1 MIARA
6 SIRQRKRSVPRA
18 ATTAQWRREQG
29 LALIVAMLVAAL
41 AAAVAVSVATAQSQW
56 SAQVAHRR
64 DQVEAQSIAL
74 AGLQWARAILDAD
87 AANIDYPG
95 EPWALPLPA
104 TPVEN
109 GEVEGRI
116 VDAQSMLNVNNLASS
131 QNAPAERQRFARLF
145 ATLGIAPAT
154 LAAISDWVDADDV
167 TADGGAE
174 DAWYRAEADGSLA
187 ANAPATRIE
196 ELAFVRGMTLPAMT
210 RILPFVTSLPLDDHG
225 GGTPVN
231 VNTAPPE
238 VLAALLDGID
248 PGALATLVAYRRTH
262 PFATPDDFRNRV
274 PPGVS
279 VIDPALVSVNTGY
292 FLVFVRA
299 RQGDTIAQA
308 HALIRRQN
316 NVPSS
321 IVWQTIE

>member
-1 MIARA
+1 MIPPSSPARPSTPVIA
-6 SIRQRKRSVPRA
+6 WA
-18 ATTAQWRREQG
+18 ATQRG

-74 AGLQWARAILDAD
+74 AGIQWARAILDAD
-87 AANIDYPG
+87 AGNIDDLR

-116 VDAQSMLNVNNLASS
+116 VDAQSMLNVNNLASR
-131 QNAPAERQRFARLF
+131 QNGSSERPRFARLF
-145 ATLGIAPAT
+145 AAIGVAPAI
-154 LAAISDWVDADDV
+154 LASIIDWVDADDV
-167 TADGGAE
+167 VQDGGAE
-174 DAWYRAEADGSLA
+174 DAWYRSQADASLA
-187 ANAPATRIE
+187 ANAAAIRIE
-196 ELAFVRGMTLPAMT
+196 ELTFVRGMNPSAMT
-210 RILPFVTSLPLDDHG
+210 RILPFVTCLPLDG
-225 GGTPVN
+225 SGNGTPVN
-231 VNTAPPE
+231 VNTASPE

-248 PGALATLVAYRRTH
+248 PGALAKLVADRSTH
-262 PFATPDDFRNRV
+262 PFTTTDDFRNRL
-274 PPGVS
+274 PSGVS
-279 VIDPALVSVNTGY
+279 VIDPALISVNTGF

-299 RQGDTIAQA
+299 RQADTVAQA
-308 HALIRRQN
+308 RALIRRQN
-316 NVPSS
+316 NLPSS

>member
-1 MIARA
+1 MIPLASEARPSAPVIA
-6 SIRQRKRSVPRA
+6 SA
-18 ATTAQWRREQG
+18 ATQRRERG

-41 AAAVAVSVATAQSQW
+41 AAAVAVSVETAQWQW

-74 AGLQWARAILDAD
+74 AGIQWARAILDAD
-87 AANIDYPG
+87 AGNIDDLR

-116 VDAQSMLNVNNLASS
+116 VDAQSMLNVNNLASQ
-131 QNAPAERQRFARLF
+131 QNGASERQRFARLF
-145 ATLGIAPAT
+145 AAIGVAPT
-154 LAAISDWVDADDV
+154 ILASIIDWVDADDV
-167 TADGGAE
+167 VQDGGAE
-174 DAWYRAEADGSLA
+174 DAWYRSQADASLA

-196 ELAFVRGMTLPAMT
+196 ELAFVRGMTPPAMT
-210 RILPFVTSLPLDDHG
+210 RILPFVTSLPLDG
-225 GGTPVN
+225 NGNGTPVN
-231 VNTAPPE
+231 VNTAPPQ

-248 PGALATLVAYRRTH
+248 PGALATLVGYRSTH
-262 PFATPDDFRNRV
+262 PFTTTDDFRNHLPPNV
-274 PPGVS
+274 PI
-279 VIDPALVSVNTGY
+279 IDPALISVNTGY

-299 RQGDTIAQA
+299 RQADTVAQA
-308 HALIRRQN
+308 RALIRRQSSL
-316 NVPSS
+316 PSS

>member
-1 MIARA
+1 MHR
-6 SIRQRKRSVPRA
+6 RQR
-18 ATTAQWRREQG
+18 G

-74 AGLQWARAILDAD
+74 AGVAWARAILDAD
-87 AANIDYPG
+87 ATGIDHLR

-109 GEVEGRI
+109 GEVQGRI
-116 VDAQSMLNVNNLASS
+116 VDAQSMLNANNLASR
-131 QNAPAERQRFARLF
+131 QHATAERQRFARLF
-145 ATLGIAPAT
+145 AALGIAPAM
-154 LAAISDWVDADDV
+154 LGSISDWVDADDTV
-167 TADGGAE
+167 SEGGGAE
-174 DAWYRAEADGSLA
+174 DAWYRGEADASLA

-196 ELAFVRGMTLPAMT
+196 ELLLVRGMTPAAMT
-210 RILPFVTSLPLDDHG
+210 RIMPFVTSLPLDASG
-225 GGTPVN
+225 NGTSVN

-248 PGALATLVAYRRTH
+248 PAALATLVAYRKTH
-262 PFATPDDFRNRV
+262 PFASADDFRNHLPPNV
-274 PPGVS
+274 PI
-279 VIDPALVSVNTGY
+279 IDPSLISVNTGY

-299 RQGDTIAQA
+299 RQGETVAQGR
-308 HALIRRQN
+308 ALIQRQN
-316 NVPSS
+316 NAPST